1 MADESVEPVEPVEAK
16 EPAGDELREPR
27 RTLASTRACVIVGVV
42 AFGVQLLII
51 KSNGLPWP
59 RALFSAAFLG
69 LFTGCGLW
77 WVTKMRRRVRPEV
90 AKPDERDPNL
100 PPPVGGWANPSR
112 GQDVLGRFGRALRSF
127 LKGPRP
133 PR

>member
-1 MADESVEPVEPVEAK
+1 MEDEPVRPED
-16 EPAGDELREPR
+16 PAGDELREPR
-27 RTLASTRACVIVGVV
+27 RTLASTRACVIVGGV
-42 AFGVQLLII
+42 AFGVQVLVV
-51 KSNGLPWP
+51 KSNGLAWP

-69 LFTGCGLW
+69 VFTGFGLW

-90 AKPDERDPNL
+90 AKPHERDPAL
-100 PPPVGGWANPSR
+100 PPPIGGWANPSR
-112 GQDVLGRFGRALRSF
+112 GQDVLGRFGRALGSL

>member
-1 MADESVEPVEPVEAK
+1 MADEPDRSEESPT
-16 EPAGDELREPR
+16 DELREPR
-27 RTLASTRACVIVGVV
+27 RNLASPRACVIVGAV
-42 AFGVQLLII
+42 AFVVQLLIV
-51 KSNGLPWP
+51 KSNGVAWP
-59 RALFSAAFLG
+59 RALSSAAFLG
-69 LFTGCGLW
+69 LFTGFGLW
-77 WVTKMRRRVRPEV
+77 WVTTMRRRVRPEI
-90 AKPDERDPNL
+90 AKPDERDPSA

>member
-1 MADESVEPVEPVEAK
+1 MEEEPVRAM
-16 EPAGDELREPR
+16 EPAIDELREPR
-27 RTLASTRACVIVGVV
+27 RRLASTRACVVAGGV
-42 AFGVQLLII
+42 AFGVQLLIVR
-51 KSNGLPWP
+51 SNGVAWP
-59 RALFSAAFLG
+59 RSLFSAAFLG
-69 LFTGCGLW
+69 VITGIGLW
-77 WVTKMRRRVRPEV
+77 WVTRIRRRIRPEV
-90 AKPDERDPNL
+90 AKPDERDPSS